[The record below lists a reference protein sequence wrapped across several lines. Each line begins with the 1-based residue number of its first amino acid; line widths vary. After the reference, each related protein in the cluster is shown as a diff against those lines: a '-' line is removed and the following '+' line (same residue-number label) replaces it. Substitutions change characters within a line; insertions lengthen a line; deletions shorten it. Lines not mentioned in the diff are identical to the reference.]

1 MARNELHFTAA
12 DERQEGGQHY
22 RKSKIQHWHLVDYY
36 GWDYFTAQVIKYM
49 MRWKAKN
56 GVEDLRKANHFLQK
70 LIELQEATYPEPTAH
85 DPAEPGPGYVNQ
97 DRP

>member
-1 MARNELHFTAA
+1 MAKNEISFTAA
-12 DERQEGGQHY
+12 DGKQEAGQHY
-22 RKSKIQHWHLVDYY
+22 RSQKIQHWHLVDYY

-70 LIELQEATYPEPTAH
+70 LIELQDLAVPTQKDR
-85 DPAEPGPGYVNQ
+85 DPAEPGRGYVNQ
-97 DRP
+97 G